1 MIVVAAMESDHT
13 VSMNVLWETVN
24 GPGKGA
30 LPTLD
35 AGKPK
40 TNLVLV
46 GQVGLSWYSSLK
58 REKGRRRERWVKLVA
73 EPQQKPLWCALGGG
87 VL

>member
-1 MIVVAAMESDHT
+1 VAAMESDHT
-13 VSMNVLWETVN
+13 VSINVLWETAN

-40 TNLVLV
+40 TNPVLI
-46 GQVGLSWYSSLK
+46 GQVGLGWYSSLK
-58 REKGRRRERWVKLVA
+58 RKKGRRRKKVVKLVA
-73 EPQQKPLWCALGGG
+73 ESQQKPLWCALGVG